1 MLTTFKKLAQIYAQ
15 IGNPTTAT
23 TYYDKTQVYLN
34 KAREEAVASGAS
46 KEDMKELIEQQSHT
60 YFEQYLL
67 ANAQEDTA
75 KSIDY
80 INKQTACQIEIYG
93 DKSQQVCSNLFLT
106 AQFQLKSGR
115 YTDA

>member
-46 KEDMKELIEQQSHT
+46 KEDMKELIE
-60 YFEQYLL
+60 
-67 ANAQEDTA
+67 
-75 KSIDY
+75 
-80 INKQTACQIEIYG
+80 
-93 DKSQQVCSNLFLT
+93 
-106 AQFQLKSGR
+106 
-115 YTDA
+115 